1 MKLNGYL
8 CGMTTELNILNKH
21 FKKMFPF
28 VIKVDNI
35 TLLETNDTLQLDMY
49 VSPTHYA
56 EMSYVEVH
64 KLISEYMLEKSTPLI
79 KTVITDWNGRTLNLK
94 LIANVTKDTVTILYG
109 LDLSL

>member
-1 MKLNGYL
+1 
-8 CGMTTELNILNKH
+8 MTTELNILNKH

-35 TLLETNDTLQLDMY
+35 TLLDHDNILQLDMY

-56 EMSYVEVH
+56 EMSYMDVR
-64 KLISEYMLEKSTPLI
+64 KLISDYMIEKSTPLI
-79 KTVITDWNGRTLNLK
+79 KTIIPDWNGRHLSFKLN
-94 LIANVTKDTVTILYG
+94 ANVDAVTILYG

>member
-1 MKLNGYL
+1 MNS
-8 CGMTTELNILNKH
+8 ELNILNKH

-56 EMSYVEVH
+56 EMSYVNVH
-64 KLISEYMLEKSTPLI
+64 KLISNYMHEKCTPLI
-79 KTVITDWNGRTLNLK
+79 KTVIPDWNGRHLSFKLN
-94 LIANVTKDTVTILYG
+94 ANVDTVTILYG
-109 LDLSL
+109 LDLTL

>member
-1 MKLNGYL
+1 MIIFD
-8 CGMTTELNILNKH
+8 GMNSELNILNKY

-35 TLLETNDTLQLDMY
+35 ALLDYNNILQVDIY

-56 EMSYVEVH
+56 EVSYVEVR
-64 KLISEYMLEKSTPLI
+64 KLINEYMLEKSAPLI
-79 KTVITDWNGRTLNLK
+79 KTVIPEWSGRQLSFKLNASL
-94 LIANVTKDTVTILYG
+94 TKESVTILYG

>member
-35 TLLETNDTLQLDMY
+35 TLLDHDNILQLDMY

-56 EMSYVEVH
+56 EMSYVDVR
-64 KLISEYMLEKSTPLI
+64 KLISDYMIEKSTPLI
-79 KTVITDWNGRTLNLK
+79 KTVIPDWNGHTLNFK
-94 LIANVTKDTVTILYG
+94 LNANLTKDSVTILYG
-109 LDLSL
+109 LNLSF

>member
-35 TLLETNDTLQLDMY
+35 TLLETNDILQLDMY

-56 EMSYVEVH
+56 EMSYVNVN
-64 KLISEYMLEKSTPLI
+64 KLISDYLLEKSTPLI
-79 KTVITDWNGRTLNLK
+79 KTVIPDWNGRTLTFK
-94 LIANVTKDTVTILYG
+94 LNANVDAITILYG
-109 LDLSL
+109 LDLTL